1 MNEFDRREL
10 LAIFVDES
18 AEQIATLESRLLALD
33 PASPEPEAVNE
44 AFRAAHTLKGA
55 SATMGFDTVAALAH
69 ELEDR
74 LEAARSGSPLAPGE
88 REVMLALVDDLRRE
102 LQAKGTAPDARRFT
116 VKIDPNGAM
125 KGVRAEILLRAMEEH
140 ATILSTVPE
149 RAELD
154 HEQFEVSLTSSKTDD
169 ELERVALSVPEVRE
183 WKLVLDAN
191 AASSQ
196 ETHRPEATVRVPVSR
211 LDQTVDLAGELV
223 IERAR
228 LQRIVGEL
236 LAEHSDDPLRR
247 ELLDVTDRLTG
258 LAREMQE
265 LAMRVRMLPID
276 GAFRRLVRLSHD
288 LAAQLGKQVE
298 VRIEGGETEVD
309 RSVLDLLGDP
319 LIHMLRNAIDHGLET
334 TSERRAAGKPTSGVI
349 TFRASIADGDAI
361 VEIEDDGRGIDPADV
376 VAAAI
381 RRGVIDAADAASID
395 RDHAFDLIFQSGFS
409 TSSVVTD
416 VSGRGVGLDI
426 VRTNL
431 AKVGGRVQLTSEVG
445 RGTRFSTHVPVSLSI
460 VRCLLVG
467 IDGETY
473 AIPEPVIVS
482 TSIATDQPGVI
493 DMAHLLEGRI
503 VLSERPYAVT
513 VRSLEGELSLGVER
527 LVAEEDL
534 VVKPLATWL
543 DGFETLAGAA
553 IGADGRVVL
562 IVDAYRLVSAYA
574 AMR

>member
-1 MNEFDRREL
+1 MNDVDRGEL

-18 AEQIATLESRLLALD
+18 AEQIATLESRLLTID
-33 PASPEPEAVNE
+33 PALPEPGAINE

-55 SATMGFDTVAALAH
+55 SATMGFDSVAALAH

-74 LEAARSGSPLAPGE
+74 LEVARGGSPLAHGE
-88 REVMLALVDDLRRE
+88 REALLALVDDLRRE
-102 LQAKGTAPDARRFT
+102 LQAKGPNSDSRRFT
-116 VKIDPNGAM
+116 VKLDSQSVM
-125 KGVRAEILLRAMEEH
+125 KGVRAEILLRAIEEH
-140 ATILSTVPE
+140 ASILSTVPE
-149 RAELD
+149 RPELD
-154 HEQFEVSLTSSKTDD
+154 HEEFEVTLASSESDA
-169 ELERVALSVPEVRE
+169 ELERIAMSVPEVRE
-183 WKLVLDAN
+183 WKPVAESN
-191 AASSQ
+191 GGATQ
-196 ETHRPEATVRVPVSR
+196 ESHRPEATVRVPVSR
-211 LDQTVDLAGELV
+211 LDQTVDLAGELI

-236 LAEHSDDPLRR
+236 VSERSDDPLRR

-334 TSERRAAGKPTSGVI
+334 TQARRASGKPSVGTI
-349 TFRASIADGDAI
+349 TLRASIVDGDAI

-376 VAAAI
+376 IATAVNK
-381 RRGVIDAADAASID
+381 GVIAASEDESID
-395 RDHAFDLIFQSGFS
+395 KAQAYDLIFQSGFS
-409 TSSVVTD
+409 TSNAVTE

-445 RGTRFSTHVPVSLSI
+445 RGTRFSVHVPVSLSI
-460 VRCLLVG
+460 VRCLLVAV
-467 IDGETY
+467 DGETY
-473 AIPEPVIVS
+473 AIPEPVIVQ
-482 TSIATDQPGVI
+482 TAIADDQSGVV
-493 DMAHLLEGRI
+493 DLAHMLEGR
-503 VLSERPYAVT
+503 VALSERPYAVT
-513 VRSLEGELSLGVER
+513 VRSHEGDLVLGVDR

-553 IGADGRVVL
+553 IGADGRIVL
-562 IVDAYRLVSAYA
+562 IVDAYRLVSSYA

>member
-1 MNEFDRREL
+1 MNDFDRSEL
-10 LAIFVDES
+10 LVIFVDES
-18 AEQIATLESRLLALD
+18 AHQIATLESRLLGLD
-33 PASPEPEAVNE
+33 PSSPDPESIND

-55 SATMGFDTVAALAH
+55 SATMGFDAVAALAH

-74 LEAARSGSPLAPGE
+74 LEICRGGSPLGPGE
-88 REVMLALVDDLRRE
+88 RDAMLALVDDLRRE
-102 LQAKGTAPDARRFT
+102 LQAERVAPDARRFK
-116 VKIDPNGAM
+116 VKLDPQSAM
-125 KGVRAEILLRAMEEH
+125 KGVRAEILLRAIEEH
-140 ATILSTVPE
+140 ATILSTSPD

-154 HEQFEVSLTSSKTDD
+154 HDSFEVTLTSSKPDE
-169 ELERVALSVPEVRE
+169 ELEKVAMTVPEVRE
-183 WKLVLDAN
+183 WTPATDEKAC
-191 AASSQ
+191 SPQ
-196 ETHRPEATVRVPVSR
+196 EVHRPEATVRVPVSR

-236 LAEHSDDPLRR
+236 LAERSDDPLRR

-298 VRIEGGETEVD
+298 VHIEGGETEVD

-334 TSERRAAGKPTSGVI
+334 AAERRVTGKSAVGHI
-349 TFRASIADGDAI
+349 TLRASIVDGDAV

-376 VAAAI
+376 VAAAV
-381 RRGVIDAADAASID
+381 RKGVIDAEDAASID
-395 RDHAFDLIFQSGFS
+395 RAQAFDLIFQSGFS
-409 TSSVVTD
+409 TSNVVTD

-431 AKVGGRVQLTSEVG
+431 AKVGGHVQLTSEVG
-445 RGTRFSTHVPVSLSI
+445 HGTRFSIHVPVSLSI

-467 IDGETY
+467 VDGETL
-473 AIPEPVIVS
+473 AIPEPVIVQ
-482 TSIATDQPGVI
+482 TSIAKDQVGVI
-493 DMAHLLEGRI
+493 DLAHLLEGRA

-513 VRSLEGELSLGVER
+513 VRSLESDLTVGVDR

-534 VVKPLATWL
+534 VVKPLASWL